1 MKHKLINLLAT
12 CLLATMACSC
22 SDSKYEGAVSM
33 LGALPVFFNEDRV
46 NQSVTYEGN
55 EIKITIPYQ
64 PASHEWYD
72 NVTGDDWVV
81 PLFFQKL
88 LGNNIAAYTIGQCLE
103 AEKGTSPIEE
113 FLTLSEEKNITFV
126 VSNGS
131 VETILKPND
140 IRQYLNDDAY
150 KYMFGQ
156 HFAKQLKDFA
166 NDYNEVLQEKGLAI
180 VNASKETSS
189 TGQEKV
195 FIDINCIRTISP
207 KDINDIAVKSLKD
220 YAVIPSYCYHNN
232 LSLAFRYHVVSNMS
246 EVTSNS
252 STGQVEV
259 FDVPQQTIS
268 EIRKDFKKK
277 AEQAQ

>member
-88 LGNNIAAYTIGQCLE
+88 REQHCRLYYR
-103 AEKGTSPIEE
+103 S
-113 FLTLSEEKNITFV
+113 
-126 VSNGS
+126 
-131 VETILKPND
+131 
-140 IRQYLNDDAY
+140 
-150 KYMFGQ
+150 MFG
-156 HFAKQLKDFA
+156 
-166 NDYNEVLQEKGLAI
+166 NRKGFF
-180 VNASKETSS
+180 S
-189 TGQEKV
+189 
-195 FIDINCIRTISP
+195 
-207 KDINDIAVKSLKD
+207 
-220 YAVIPSYCYHNN
+220 H
-232 LSLAFRYHVVSNMS
+232 
-246 EVTSNS
+246 
-252 STGQVEV
+252 
-259 FDVPQQTIS
+259 
-268 EIRKDFKKK
+268 
-277 AEQAQ
+277 